1 MNEFNIGDRVKSF
14 DYELEGTV
22 EDKLFSHKSDEWVY
36 TVRLE
41 DHASNNAFTVAVFG
55 GDLKAVGAKTYH
67 WEVFQA
73 DNNVV
78 TAVMY
83 EVVDGASREIDRK
96 HGHIIHHGEIGVAQA
111 ASYAMKKIYIG
122 MNDGKFIESEGDI
135 YV

>member
-1 MNEFNIGDRVKSF
+1 MKEFNIGDRVYSRP
-14 DYELEGTV
+14 YEEEGV
-22 EDKLFSHKSDEWVY
+22 VDDKLFSSSKGEWVY
-36 TVRLE
+36 IVSFDDNDSAPHFGDDIE
-41 DHASNNAFTVAVFG
+41 DVA
-55 GDLKAVGAKTYH
+55 AKNYR

-83 EVVDGASREIDRK
+83 EVVDGVEREIDRK
-96 HGHIIHHGEIGVAQA
+96 HGHIIHSGEIGVAQA

-122 MNDGKFIESEGDI
+122 MNDGQYIGTEGNG

>member
-1 MNEFNIGDRVKSF
+1 MKEFNIGDRVVS
-14 DYELEGTV
+14 DLYELEGIV
-22 EDKLFSHKSDEWVY
+22 KNKMYSQSDEQWVY
-36 TVRLE
+36 IVRFE
-41 DHASNNAFTVAVFG
+41 GNMKPFTAPVFG
-55 GDLKAVGAKTYH
+55 DDLDAVCDKVYR

-83 EVVDGASREIDRK
+83 EVVDGVSREIDRK
-96 HGHIIHHGEIGVAQA
+96 HGHIIHYGKIGVAQA

-122 MNDGKFIESEGDI
+122 MNDGQFIGTEGDI

>member
-1 MNEFNIGDRVKSF
+1 MKEFNIGDRVYSRP
-14 DYELEGTV
+14 YEEEGVV
-22 EDKLFSHKSDEWVY
+22 EDKLFSSSRGDWVY
-36 TVRLE
+36 IVSFG
-41 DHASNNAFTVAVFG
+41 DNDSAPHFG
-55 GDLKAVGAKTYH
+55 GDIEDVAAEKTYR

-83 EVVDGASREIDRK
+83 EVVDGMVSEIDRK
-96 HGHIIHHGEIGVAQA
+96 HGHIIHRGEIGVAQA

-122 MNDGKFIESEGDI
+122 MNDGQYIGTEGNG